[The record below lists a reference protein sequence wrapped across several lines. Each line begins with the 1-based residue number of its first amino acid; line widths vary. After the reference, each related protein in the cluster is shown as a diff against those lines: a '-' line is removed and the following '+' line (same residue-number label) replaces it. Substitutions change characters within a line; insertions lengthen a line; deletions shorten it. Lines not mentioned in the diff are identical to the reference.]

1 MKSREEAKTRGKP
14 NKFCFVA
21 LEKYACCEFHLIIYH
36 IGIHWDNSIIHHCL
50 EKKDD
55 FKSEDLIVSNKLFI

>member
-1 MKSREEAKTRGKP
+1 MKPREEAKTRGKP

-50 EKKDD
+50 EKKR
-55 FKSEDLIVSNKLFI
+55 

>member
-36 IGIHWDNSIIHHCL
+36 IGIHWDNTPL
-50 EKKDD
+50 FRKK
-55 FKSEDLIVSNKLFI
+55 KMILNQKI